1 MIEEVEMDIPD
12 VDKSLA
18 KIGVPRRMRK
28 KIRRASHSPK
38 LKIAAALVPFLTA
51 GFFAARTIARRGR

>member
-1 MIEEVEMDIPD
+1 MDIPN

-28 KIRRASHSPK
+28 NIRRASHSPK
-38 LKIAAALVPFLTA
+38 LKIAAALVPLVTA
-51 GFFAARTIARRGR
+51 GLFAARKIARRSP

>member
-1 MIEEVEMDIPD
+1 MDIPN

-18 KIGVPRRMRK
+18 KIGLPRRMRK
-28 KIRRASHSPK
+28 QIRRATHSPK

-51 GFFAARTIARRGR
+51 GFVAARTIARRGR